1 MARSVQKPKRL
12 VREVTPWSAGQVE
25 AVASEL
31 PACLAAIPYLG
42 AACGLRQ
49 GELFGLAVGDL
60 DFLRRAVHVE
70 VQLKYIRA
78 GIVVFAPLKN
88 RKVRD
93 VPVADEVLPVLS
105 EHVKAYPP
113 VPVTL
118 PWMKPDGKPVT
129 RNLLFTWPV
138 DQAIIRQRFNKQWSK
153 ARRAVGIPEERGN
166 GCHVLR
172 HTAAS
177 TWLSA
182 GVSLAKVAA
191 YLGDTK
197 ETVLSVY
204 AHFLPSDDDRAREV
218 MNSFFAGSSER
229 SCARNVPGKGL
240 R

>member
-1 MARSVQKPKRL
+1 M
-12 VREVTPWSAGQVE
+12 
-25 AVASEL
+25 
-31 PACLAAIPYLG
+31 
-42 AACGLRQ
+42 
-49 GELFGLAVGDL
+49 FGLAADDL
-60 DFLRRAVHVE
+60 DFLRRSVHAE
-70 VQLKYIRA
+70 VQVKYIRA
-78 GIVVFAPLKN
+78 GILVFAPLKN
-88 RKVRD
+88 RRVRD

-105 EHVKAYPP
+105 EHVKTYPP

-118 PWMKPDGKPVT
+118 PWMKPDGKRVT
-129 RNLLFTWPV
+129 RNLLFTWPAGE
-138 DQAIIRQRFNKQWSK
+138 AIIRQRFNKEWSK

-218 MNSFFAGSSER
+218 MNAFFASTTEG
-229 SCARNVPGKGL
+229 SCARDVPGKEV